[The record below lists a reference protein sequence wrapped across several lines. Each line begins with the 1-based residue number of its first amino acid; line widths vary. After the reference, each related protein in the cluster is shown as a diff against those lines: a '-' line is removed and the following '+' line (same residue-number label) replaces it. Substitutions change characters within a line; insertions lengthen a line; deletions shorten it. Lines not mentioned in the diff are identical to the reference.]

1 MEHSEVIRIKKK
13 NEVYMQVFCEA
24 GTGRELS
31 DFFTFYVPGYKFMP
45 AYKNKIW
52 DGKIRMFNQLTK
64 ELYIG
69 LLPYI
74 KEFADVRELDIVY
87 ENDDYYGM
95 PDVTEEVDDDFLA
108 QFIDSLNLH
117 SKDKRIAPRDYQ
129 ITAVKHAME
138 KNRALLLSPT
148 ASGKSLIIY
157 LLMRLYLDTD
167 PKQKALIIVPT
178 TSLVEQM
185 TSDFLDYSSYDDTFG
200 VDDVHKIYSGKE
212 KITDC
217 RVVVTTWQSIYKL
230 PGDWFSQFGF
240 VVGDEAH
247 TFKAKSLASIMEKL
261 RDCKYRYGATGTLDG
276 TQTHRLVLEGLF
288 GQVFKVTTT
297 RELIDSA
304 ALADLKITVLLMKYS
319 EEIRRK
325 LTKTKYNEELDYIVT
340 NAARNKFI
348 KNLAISQD
356 GNTLVLFQFV
366 EKHGVPLFNEIRS
379 KVESNPKNQRKVF
392 FVSGATDV
400 ETRENVR
407 SITEK
412 ETDAIIVASSGTFS
426 TGINIRNLHNIIFAS
441 PSKSQVKIL
450 QSIGRGLR
458 KSDNSA
464 ATKVFDL
471 ADDLH
476 WKTKKNYT
484 LEHAAERI
492 KIYTKEK
499 FDYKII
505 EVELDV
511 NENE

>member
-1 MEHSEVIRIKKK
+1 MDKLLIKKK
-13 NEVYMQVFCEA
+13 NEVFLQVFTDP
-24 GTGRELS
+24 GTGAELS

-52 DGKIRMFNQLTK
+52 DGKIRLYNQLTK
-64 ELYIG
+64 ELYVG

-74 KEFADVRELDIVY
+74 KEFAEIRNVDIEYEMCDRYGLPEVTDLCDEDV
-87 ENDDYYGM
+87 
-95 PDVTEEVDDDFLA
+95 LA
-108 QFIDSLNLH
+108 QFIESLNLH
-117 SKDKRIAPRDYQ
+117 SRNQKIAPRDYQ
-129 ITAVKHAME
+129 VNAIVHAMTN
-138 KNRALLLSPT
+138 NRALLLSPT

-157 LLMRLYLDTD
+157 ILTRLFLDMDTG
-167 PKQKALIIVPT
+167 QKALIVVPT

-185 TSDFLDYSSYDDTFG
+185 TSDFLDYSSYDDSFG
-200 VDDVHKIYSGKE
+200 PEDVHKIYSGKE
-212 KITDC
+212 KMTKC
-217 RVVVTTWQSIYKL
+217 KVVITTWQSIYKMQG
-230 PGDWFSQFGF
+230 PWFEQFGM

-247 TFKAKSLASIMEKL
+247 TFKAKSLTSILEKL
-261 RDCKYRYGATGTLDG
+261 RDCKYRYGLTGTLDG

-297 RELIDSA
+297 RELIDNKS
-304 ALADLKITVLLMKYS
+304 LSELHITVLLLKYL
-319 EEIRRK
+319 EETRKK
-325 LTKTKYNEELDYIVT
+325 LTKIKYNEEVDHIV
-340 NAARNKFI
+340 ASPARNRFI
-348 KNLAISQD
+348 RNLAIAQE

-366 EKHGVPLFNEIRS
+366 EKHGVPLYEMIKA
-379 KVESNPKNQRKVF
+379 KVEESGRSERQVF

-400 ETRENVR
+400 ETRENIR
-407 SITEK
+407 AITEK
-412 ETDAIIVASSGTFS
+412 EKDAIIVASLGTFS

-458 KSDNSA
+458 KSDDGRG
-464 ATKVFDL
+464 TKVYDL

-476 WKTKKNYT
+476 WKSRKNYT

-505 EVELDV
+505 EVDL
-511 NENE
+511 NE